1 MNPASGSI
9 PTPNLVTSEE
19 YIRALSAF
27 VRLHE
32 SKLADF
38 ARRPPPPTVPSW
50 TTVLT
55 LGVLSSEVPAVRKPP
70 LILRLDPHHLY
81 FLLLKA
87 EEAGIA
93 GIGSLDVLIDG
104 GPTRPM
110 SINYGADFAVPGSRL
125 SGGMLDR
132 DSDAMSFR
140 STFSAVSSFSLG
152 SGWWGSSPPPPR
164 DESIDVKYLYSS
176 MTKLPAL
183 RLVPFTFSSAPSS
196 AAIPTLS
203 KPVKDFQD
211 CPPPETAV
219 PLRAFKNLSSLIIED
234 LDPRAFLG
242 WDVLSLQLRSLE
254 VKRSGIEDLGELL
267 CDAVVEDYERSKKGR
282 GGVGSERRRRQGQ
295 SQSRDDLSEQAVVPH
310 PASSEIP
317 EAEVSAYPVPPAS
330 AWSRLVHLSVS
341 SNSLTFIPSTPLL
354 YLTALTSLDLSS
366 NLLISIPSG
375 LSALHSLRS
384 LNLSDN
390 MIDSLLGVSKAL
402 GNVIVINLSKNRID
416 NLSGLDR
423 LFALERIDLRENR
436 LSESLEISRL
446 ATLPCLKEVWIEGNS
461 FAKGLTEGGEEHY
474 RAKCFSYFVREG
486 KNNVK
491 LDGSE
496 PSSSER
502 RGITAIEESQGRYS
516 KSGASSIGRRASS
529 PNLTK
534 PKTEE
539 ARSARNAK
547 LVERRIV
554 TTPHPSK
561 GRLRAPI
568 PESPFTPSQSTSALD
583 ALSPESSPTLAP
595 ESKPRRRKPRRIV
608 DLDGQLGTAPPP
620 PSSTGTYLDSA
631 PSASDPDLSSSP
643 STDPFKGHN
652 AKSGP
657 SLHLHSAS
665 PLRRDGSASLGPATG
680 RATRRERISASTYDD
695 PSFKLNAT
703 SSSNGGQEVFSKP
716 GPEQS
721 GEAFR
726 KRVEALRNEVG
737 ESWLS
742 VLGEREAA
750 NERKNQSEESDKGKG
765 VSSEGTSGV
774 SKAAEVQVVKV
785 VGGKKNR
792 KGKKGKS

>member
-1 MNPASGSI
+1 MSNGSGTI

-55 LGVLSSEVPAVRKPP
+55 LGVLSSEVPVVRKPP

-110 SINYGADFAVPGSRL
+110 SINYGADFSVPGSRL

-267 CDAVVEDYERSKKGR
+267 CDAVVEDCERSKKGR
-282 GGVGSERRRRQGQ
+282 GGVGQERRRRQGQ
-295 SQSRDDLSEQAVVPH
+295 SQSRDDLSEQPVVP
-310 PASSEIP
+310 PAGSEIP
-317 EAEVSAYPVPPAS
+317 EVEVSAYPIPPAS
-330 AWSRLVHLSVS
+330 AWARLVHLSVS

-354 YLTALTSLDLSS
+354 YLSALTSLDLSS
-366 NLLISIPSG
+366 NLLISIPTG

-461 FAKGLTEGGEEHY
+461 FSKTLTEGGEENY
-474 RAKCFSYFVREG
+474 RAKCFSYFVKEG
-486 KNNVK
+486 KNVK
-491 LDGSE
+491 LDGSG
-496 PSSSER
+496 PSSSEK
-502 RGITAIEESQGRYS
+502 RGIIAIEESQGRYA
-516 KSGASSIGRRASS
+516 KSGAGSIGRRASS

-534 PKTEE
+534 SKIEE
-539 ARSARNAK
+539 ARSAENAK
-547 LVERRIV
+547 VVGRRIV

-568 PESPFTPSQSTSALD
+568 PESPFTPTQSTSTLD
-583 ALSPESSPTLAP
+583 ALSPESSSSLLP
-595 ESKPRRRKPRRIV
+595 EVKPRRRKPRRIV
-608 DLDGQLGTAPPP
+608 DLDGSLSTVPPAA
-620 PSSTGTYLDSA
+620 SSTGTYLDSA
-631 PSASDPDLSSSP
+631 PSASDPESSSP
-643 STDPFKGHN
+643 STDPARGHN
-652 AKSGP
+652 AKPGP
-657 SLHLHSAS
+657 SLHLSSAS
-665 PLRRDGSASLGPATG
+665 PLRRDGSTSLGPATT
-680 RATRRERISASTYDD
+680 RATRRDRISASTYDD
-695 PSFKLNAT
+695 PSLTHAT
-703 SSSNGGQEVFSKP
+703 STSKATHDVFSKP
-716 GPEQS
+716 GPELS

-750 NERKNQSEESDKGKG
+750 NERKSQSEESDKDKGKG
-765 VSSEGTSGV
+765 VSSEGTSDATQ
-774 SKAAEVQVVKV
+774 AAEVQVVKV
-785 VGGKKNR
+785 GAGKKNR
-792 KGKKGKS
+792 KGKKRKS